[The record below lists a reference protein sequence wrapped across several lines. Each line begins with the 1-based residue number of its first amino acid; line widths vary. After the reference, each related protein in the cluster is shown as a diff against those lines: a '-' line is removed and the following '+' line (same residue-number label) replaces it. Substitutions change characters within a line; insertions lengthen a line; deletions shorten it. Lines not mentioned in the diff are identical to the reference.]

1 MLITDEQRS
10 ALVALTEVAAHG
22 RALRHE
28 RQNPKQAPELAELVQ
43 SHKATGEEKTAAAEV
58 VEKFRAEIAETT
70 DLIEKQKTQIAKKT
84 EELNDGTGLTSRD
97 LVNLQNEIAG
107 HEERVGEL
115 EEAELASMEGLETA
129 ESDLAEVEARLAEVI
144 ASGRRVQTAVK
155 DRNAELASQID
166 ENSMEADRLRAQLPD
181 SVAAQFDANTAQG
194 GPGAALLTGP
204 NCQACGQQIGAAAW
218 KTMLQGEVNE
228 TYSCEECEAVLLRKS

>member
-1 MLITDEQRS
+1 MLITDVQRS
-10 ALVALTEVAAHG
+10 TLVALTEVASQG

-43 SHKATGEEKTAAAEV
+43 SHKAIGKEKTAAAEV
-58 VEKFRAEIAETT
+58 VEKFRAEIAETMG
-70 DLIEKQKTQIAKKT
+70 LIEKQKSQIAKKT

-107 HEERVGEL
+107 HEGRVAEL

-129 ESDLAEVEARLAEVI
+129 ESALAEVETRLAEVI

-155 DRNAELASQID
+155 ARNAELASQL
-166 ENSMEADRLRAQLPD
+166 EKNSAQAEGLRSQLPD
-181 SVAAQFDANTAQG
+181 TVTAQFDANTDQG

-218 KTMLQGEVNE
+218 KSMLQEEVNE
-228 TYSCEECEAVLLRKS
+228 TYSCEECDAVLLRKS